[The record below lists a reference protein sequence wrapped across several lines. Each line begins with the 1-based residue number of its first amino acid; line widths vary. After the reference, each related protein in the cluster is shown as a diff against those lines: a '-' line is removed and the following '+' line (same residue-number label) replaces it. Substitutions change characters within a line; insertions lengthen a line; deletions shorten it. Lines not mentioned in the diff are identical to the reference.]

1 MEMSPERNKAM
12 QQNVRDEILA
22 YVKKQS
28 ERYNTQNINSCTAT
42 AISEELSISRSL
54 ASHYLNELVEQGVLL
69 KILSRPVFFL
79 HTQTLEENYGVV
91 IDEPDFL
98 SLDAFQ
104 DFLHHA
110 TGAQSS
116 FAKLVGYDTSLAAMI
131 NQSTSALLYPPCG
144 LPMILYGEHGTGKTE
159 FVSLLF
165 DYGLSHQIFDKHA
178 KLIHFHLDGEPHDKV
193 SQDMMDALK
202 QHAQNGIFCLHHA
215 QLLKHEDRQL
225 LATYIHRMK
234 RRANREGLLPIL
246 CVEKDPHALFTT
258 EFLQQFPVI
267 LNVPSIE
274 ERSVEE
280 KEELLM
286 RSLKR
291 EEARLGKPLE
301 ISTAA
306 FRALC
311 HHVYPYNRID
321 MDKAITLACA
331 SAASVPGNKIQVEM
345 IHLPFEVAVKSNLQP
360 AGHESSGMIAIRDF
374 SVDRDAQRMIQIVEA
389 ILKELDLR
397 DSIKTAIT
405 HSYQL
410 VKEYYDTM
418 IFRHLYVNGQIKVIE
433 RMLIQIFED
442 IDLSFHIHLPSHCSY
457 VLARVIYVFGFS
469 DGVIRSWEKEHHEQL
484 LSHLARM
491 QEACPSEDFI
501 ASKIHQRM
509 RENLDVKLNEA
520 NTILLLIYLNYFNRS
535 AFQKNYLGMI
545 VSHGYAT
552 ASSICDAV
560 NTLIGEYVFDAI
572 DMPLDTGNEEIVQKI
587 DQYLQKLSIK
597 KGIIILVDMGSLE
610 SIGEQL
616 AANINREVG
625 VINNVSTK
633 MALQVG
639 YDILQEKNMKDIL
652 DRAVQLE
659 NSYTLMDVSNKQ
671 DAILF
676 TSESGEYAAHHVME
690 LFQESLGERL
700 DIDMMTYAFADLQKY
715 GQECPIFAQH
725 HVLFIAGTMDPKVE
739 NVPFIAVENIIS
751 GTGEQEI
758 FECLSE
764 YLSQEQIAKMNQ
776 QLLINFSLQNV
787 MENITI
793 LNPKKLMDKVVEA
806 IERLEDQLRLHL
818 ENKVKIGMYLHVS
831 CLVERLVTK
840 QSVEETFDLHRFI
853 DEKAD
858 FIRNVESC
866 FSGLCEHYH
875 VTLPMNEI
883 LYIYEYI
890 VRDEKEIEKYRGK

>member
-1 MEMSPERNKAM
+1 M

-28 ERYNTQNINSCTAT
+28 ERYNTQNINACTAS
-42 AISEELSISRSL
+42 AISQELSVSRSL
-54 ASHYLNELVEQGVLL
+54 ASHYLNELVENGILL

-79 HTQTLEENYGVV
+79 HRQTLEENYGVV

-98 SLDAFQ
+98 SIDAFQ

-165 DYGLSHQIFDKHA
+165 DYGLSHQIFDNHS
-178 KLIHFHLDGEPHDKV
+178 KLIHLYLDDESTEKLN
-193 SQDMMDALK
+193 QKMKDALRRE
-202 QHAQNGIFCLHHA
+202 HGQNGIFCLHHA
-215 QLLKHEDRQL
+215 QLLDHDQRQL

-234 RRANREGLLPIL
+234 RRANREGFLPVL
-246 CVEKDPHALFTT
+246 CMESDPHTLFTA

-274 ERSVEE
+274 ERSLEE

-286 RSLKR
+286 RTLKR

-321 MDKAITLACA
+321 LDKVITLACA
-331 SAASVPGNKIQVEM
+331 NASSVQGKTIQVEM
-345 IHLPFEVAVKSNLQP
+345 VHLPFEVAVKSSIQP
-360 AGHESSGMIAIRDF
+360 VGHENSGMIAIRDF
-374 SVDRDAQRMIQIVEA
+374 SVDRDTQRLIQIFEA
-389 ILKELDLR
+389 ILKELDHR
-397 DSIKTAIT
+397 ESIKAAIT

-418 IFRHLYVNGQIKVIE
+418 IFRHLYVNSQIKVIE

-457 VLARVIYVFGFS
+457 VLARVIYAFGFS
-469 DGVIRSWEKEHHEQL
+469 DGAIRSWEKEHHDQL
-484 LSHLARM
+484 LQHLAHMR
-491 QEACPSEDFI
+491 EACPSEDFI
-501 ASKIHQRM
+501 ASKIHQLM
-509 RENLDVKLNEA
+509 RENLDIKLNEA

-572 DMPLDTGNEEIVQKI
+572 DMPLDTGNEEIVRKI

-616 AANINREVG
+616 AANTNREVG

-633 MALQVG
+633 MALQIG
-639 YDILQEKNMKDIL
+639 YDILQEKDMKEIL
-652 DRAVQLE
+652 ERAVHLE

-690 LFQESLGERL
+690 LFQESLGEKL
-700 DIDMMTYAFADLQKY
+700 DIDMMTYEYADLQKY

-725 HVLFIAGTMDPKVE
+725 HVLFIAGTMDPRVE

-758 FECLSE
+758 FACLSQ
-764 YLSQEQIAKMNQ
+764 YLTQEQIAQMNQ
-776 QLLINFSLQNV
+776 RLLINFSLQNV

-793 LNPKKLMDKVVEA
+793 LNPKKLMDNVVEA
-806 IERLEDQLRLHL
+806 IERLEDQLHLHL

-840 QSVEETFDLHRFI
+840 QSVEETFDLHRFME
-853 DEKAD
+853 EKTD
-858 FIRNVESC
+858 FIRSVENC
-866 FSGLCEHYH
+866 FAGLCEHYH
-875 VTLPMNEI
+875 VALPVNEI